1 MPPKEEKVP
10 IDVVELDCKDGDGVP
25 VAGMTKLDMPH
36 GITIFYYEFQ
46 RLWRSCPL
54 CCQKCSLQYQR
65 DFDGGLLQ
73 CISEV
78 TYEDDIK
85 KVPSPPNVSNY
96 LISEVGYSIHIGGLM
111 RLDVEELSVD
121 SMYVTV
127 WASPLIPFHMGM
139 IENVSSMLEDHF
151 GRQLQFIRACK
162 QPPVFCVVTEYLS
175 EGCLRAYLH
184 KLEHKSLALEKLMA
198 LAMDIARGVEYIHS
212 QGIIHRDLKPENI
225 LINEDFHLKIADFG
239 IACEE
244 AFCDLLADDPST
256 YRWMV
261 PETIK
266 RKSYGRKVDVYGF
279 GLILW
284 EMVAGTI
291 PYEDMTSVQAAFA
304 VVNKTE
310 LLLQTQLTRETAAL
324 SPSLQ
329 RDFKRVLELAPRL
342 LEELM
347 KGGICLLAFRW
358 LLFHVLIGI
367 KVAMLI
373 YRS

>member
-10 IDVVELDCKDGDGVP
+10 IEVVELDCKDGDGVP

-54 CCQKCSLQYQR
+54 CCQKFSLQYQR
-65 DFDGGLLQ
+65 ERQLNAGRSF
-73 CISEV
+73 
-78 TYEDDIK
+78 
-85 KVPSPPNVSNY
+85 
-96 LISEVGYSIHIGGLM
+96 
-111 RLDVEELSVD
+111 
-121 SMYVTV
+121 
-127 WASPLIPFHMGM
+127 WAS
-139 IENVSSMLEDHF
+139 
-151 GRQLQFIRACK
+151 AA
-162 QPPVFCVVTEYLS
+162 

-329 RDFKRVLELAPRL
+329 RDFKRVLELAPRF

-347 KGGICLLAFRW
+347 KMAIIPRP
-358 LLFHVLIGI
+358 
-367 KVAMLI
+367 
-373 YRS
+373 YRH

>member
-1 MPPKEEKVP
+1 MVLNTRQSLNSSPKNCRVIKY
-10 IDVVELDCKDGDGVP
+10 I
-25 VAGMTKLDMPH
+25 TK
-36 GITIFYYEFQ
+36 
-46 RLWRSCPL
+46 
-54 CCQKCSLQYQR
+54 
-65 DFDGGLLQ
+65 
-73 CISEV
+73 
-78 TYEDDIK
+78 
-85 KVPSPPNVSNY
+85 
-96 LISEVGYSIHIGGLM
+96 
-111 RLDVEELSVD
+111 
-121 SMYVTV
+121 
-127 WASPLIPFHMGM
+127 
-139 IENVSSMLEDHF
+139 
-151 GRQLQFIRACK
+151 FIRACK

-175 EGCLRAYLH
+175 EGSLRAYLH

-284 EMVAGTI
+284 EMLAGTI
-291 PYEDMTSVQAAFA
+291 PYEDMTPVQAAFA

-347 KGGICLLAFRW
+347 KVSPSSCL
-358 LLFHVLIGI
+358 
-367 KVAMLI
+367 
-373 YRS
+373 

>member
-96 LISEVGYSIHIGGLM
+96 LISE
-111 RLDVEELSVD
+111 
-121 SMYVTV
+121 
-127 WASPLIPFHMGM
+127 
-139 IENVSSMLEDHF
+139 
-151 GRQLQFIRACK
+151 FIRACK